1 LSGGTPKGKDSGAR
15 GRRLADKARGP
26 RREPKPQVQTAP
38 DDSVDI
44 GVEAR
49 VAAGILL
56 NAALIRRGGLDE
68 ALALPAVTALPGPD
82 RAFARAVAMAALR
95 RLGEIDQI
103 LDRKLQKRPPEAVRT
118 LLRISLAQTLVL
130 ETPAFAAVSTA
141 VKLAERDP
149 KTRPYKNLV
158 NAVLRGIER
167 EGPGLTTAES
177 NLPDWIAARWKQTYG
192 DQALVGLALAAREEP
207 PTDLSLKPGQDA
219 AALADAVEGEVLPGG
234 SVRTGKRG
242 DVAAWPGFEDGV
254 WWVQDAAAAV
264 PVRLLAPQAGETALD
279 MCAAPGGKTL
289 QIAATGATVQALDRS
304 DARLNRLR
312 QNLARTGLEAAI
324 AVMPAEDWL
333 DSRTFDA
340 VLLDAP
346 CTATGTF
353 RRNPEVL
360 RATKPAEV
368 AKLADVQHRLLD
380 AAAERV
386 APGGRLVYCVCSLE
400 REEGET
406 QIIAFLR
413 RNPAFRTLKADP
425 AAVGAP
431 DEALTPEGWLRI
443 LPSMWAEK
451 GGLDGFFAAK
461 LERVQA

>member
-1 LSGGTPKGKDSGAR
+1 
-15 GRRLADKARGP
+15 
-26 RREPKPQVQTAP
+26 
-38 DDSVDI
+38 
-44 GVEAR
+44 
-49 VAAGILL
+49 
-56 NAALIRRGGLDE
+56 
-68 ALALPAVTALPGPD
+68 
-82 RAFARAVAMAALR
+82 
-95 RLGEIDQI
+95 
-103 LDRKLQKRPPEAVRT
+103 
-118 LLRISLAQTLVL
+118 VL

-158 NAVLRGIER
+158 NAVLRGVER

-192 DQALVGLALAAREEP
+192 DQALIGLALAAREEP
-207 PTDLSLKPGQDA
+207 ADRPQPQARSGRRRPRRGRRGRGPAGRLGPHRQA
-219 AALADAVEGEVLPGG
+219 RRRRRLARASRTGTGG
-234 SVRTGKRG
+234 SRTPPPPSRPP
-242 DVAAWPGFEDGV
+242 AAPK
-254 WWVQDAAAAV
+254 
-264 PVRLLAPQAGETALD
+264 AGETALD

-360 RATKPAEV
+360 RATKPAGSRQ
-368 AKLADVQHRLLD
+368 AGR
-380 AAAERV
+380 RP
-386 APGGRLVYCVCSLE
+386 APS
-400 REEGET
+400 
-406 QIIAFLR
+406 AR
-413 RNPAFRTLKADP
+413 RRRPARRP
-425 AAVGAP
+425 RAAVWSIASARWSARRARPRSSPSCAATRPSAP
-431 DEALTPEGWLRI
+431 
-443 LPSMWAEK
+443 
-451 GGLDGFFAAK
+451 
-461 LERVQA
+461 